1 MLPLLFSSKVIKCLI
16 CILHFSCSHGLKL
29 INKALFFRVFK
40 TEPSGMRIYSFT
52 LHLALNFEQGHMLI
66 TPVEKTKIRQ
76 NNKHVN
82 KFMLLTGRARGL
94 GGVQSFKTLFHSSF
108 VTSRYICDLNQKRW
122 RSTVTLR
129 IISEALVSVRLFFD
143 AQGYWISSFF
153 TATLQCFNKEQTW
166 VRKKNSMEGS
176 AGCLYP

>member
-16 CILHFSCSHGLKL
+16 CILLFFFCSHGLKL

-52 LHLALNFEQGHMLI
+52 LHLAMNFEQGHMLI
-66 TPVEKTKIRQ
+66 TPVEKTKIRE

-94 GGVQSFKTLFHSSF
+94 GGVQGFKTLLDGSS
-108 VTSRYICDLNQKRW
+108 VISRYICDLKQKRW
-122 RSTVTLR
+122 RSLVTLR
-129 IISEALVSVRLFFD
+129 IISEVSVHLLF
-143 AQGYWISSFF
+143 
-153 TATLQCFNKEQTW
+153 
-166 VRKKNSMEGS
+166 
-176 AGCLYP
+176 